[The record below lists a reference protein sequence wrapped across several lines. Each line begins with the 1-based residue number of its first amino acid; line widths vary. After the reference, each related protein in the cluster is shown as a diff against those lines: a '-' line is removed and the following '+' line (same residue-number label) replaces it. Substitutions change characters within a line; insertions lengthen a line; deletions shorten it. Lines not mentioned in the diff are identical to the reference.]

1 MWTDILK
8 RGSGKKSDKFYT
20 ALDRD
25 VVALIKENGPMT
37 ASLIF
42 QELKGNKRWGRS
54 IANPTAMARYL
65 MRLPSIAIRERTPG
79 RTRGIREYYL
89 G

>member
-8 RGSGKKSDKFYT
+8 RGEGKKSDKFYA

-25 VVALIKENGPMT
+25 VVALIKEKGPMT

-42 QELKGNKRWGRS
+42 QELKDNKRWGRS
-54 IANPTAMARYL
+54 IANTNAMARML
-65 MRLPSIAIRERTPG
+65 MRLPSIGIRERTPG
-79 RTRGIREYYL
+79 RTRGIKEYYL
-89 G
+89 R